1 MSDPVLT
8 DEEKGA
14 LLDGMSSGEVEVHSA
29 SGKTYAEVKPFEVG
43 PRSRIVTNSYPRLQ
57 SLNRQ
62 FASRADK
69 VIENL
74 LNSECAVTFNHVAN
88 MTFSEFGEVGEG
100 LSLLLEF
107 DMKPLEGVA
116 LMNLN
121 ADLVEILVETFYG
134 GVGNEPAREGAEFFT
149 PGEISVARLFGNAVM
164 SVIAEVWQPM
174 VDIKP
179 EYDTGHLSS
188 GVIDC
193 IDGSDSIIS
202 TEFDLE
208 IGEKEQHFHL
218 LWPTTTVAPLVP
230 VFDGQK
236 RERDAAEDSRWQH
249 SLRGRVIDAVV
260 NVASHVGRTEM
271 TLKDVAELTPGDV
284 IMITNP
290 QRGTVHAQRVPV
302 LEGRFGVHD
311 GRYAVETRRW
321 LENEPG
327 GDANRTA

>member
-14 LLDGMSSGEVEVHSA
+14 LLDGMSSGEVEVHTT
-29 SGKTYAEVKPFEVG
+29 SGKSYAEVKPFDVG

-62 FASRADK
+62 FASRGQK
-69 VIENL
+69 VVEQL
-74 LNSECAVTFNHVAN
+74 LNIECTVNFNHVAN
-88 MTFSEFGEVGEG
+88 MTFSEFAEIGEG

-107 DMKPLEGVA
+107 DMKPLDGVA

-121 ADLVEILVETFYG
+121 AALVEILVETFYG

-149 PGEISVARLFGNAVM
+149 PGETNVARLFGSAVM

-174 VDIKP
+174 IDVKP
-179 EYDTGHLSS
+179 EFDTGHLSS

-193 IDGSDSIIS
+193 IDGGDSIIC
-202 TEFDLE
+202 TEFDLQV
-208 IGEKEQHFHL
+208 GDKEQHFHL
-218 LWPTTTVAPLVP
+218 LWPVTTVAPLVP

-236 RERDAAEDSRWQH
+236 RERDAAEDARWQRA
-249 SLRGRVIDAVV
+249 LRGRVIDAVI
-260 NVASHVGRTEM
+260 NVASHVGQTKM
-271 TLKDVAELTPGDV
+271 TLKDVAELVPGDV
-284 IMITNP
+284 IMIGNP

-311 GRYAVETRRW
+311 GRYAIETRGW
-321 LENEPG
+321 LENDPAAA
-327 GDANRTA
+327 ANRNA

>member
-1 MSDPVLT
+1 MSDPVIT

-29 SGKTYAEVKPFEVG
+29 SGPTYAEVKPFDVG

-62 FASRADK
+62 FAGRADT

-74 LNSECAVTFNHVAN
+74 LNCECGVTFKHVAN
-88 MTFSEFGEVGEG
+88 GTFSEFGETNEG

-107 DMKPLEGVA
+107 DMKPLGGAA
-116 LMNLN
+116 LMNLS
-121 ADLVEILVETFYG
+121 AQLVETLVETFYG
-134 GVGNEPAREGAEFFT
+134 GAGNDRAREGAEFFT
-149 PGEISVARLFGNAVM
+149 PGEINVARLFGDAVM

-174 VDIKP
+174 IDLQP
-179 EYDTGHLSS
+179 EFDVGHLSS
-188 GVIDC
+188 SVIDC
-193 IDGSDSIIS
+193 IDGSDAIIS
-202 TEFDLE
+202 TAFDLQ
-208 IGEKEQHFHL
+208 IGDKEQSFQL
-218 LWPTTTVAPLVP
+218 VWPVTTVAPLVP

-236 RERDAAEDSRWQH
+236 RERDATEDARWEDA
-249 SLRGRVIDAVV
+249 LRGRVVDAVV
-260 NVASHVGRTEM
+260 NVASHVGRTQM
-271 TLKDVAELTPGDV
+271 ALKDVAALAPGDV

-311 GRYAVETRRW
+311 GRYAIETRRW
-321 LENEPG
+321 LESEPG
-327 GDANRTA
+327 GDALHNA

>member
-74 LNSECAVTFNHVAN
+74 LNSECAVNFNHVAN
-88 MTFSEFGEVGEG
+88 MTFSEFGEIGEG

-107 DMKPLEGVA
+107 DMKPLEGSA

-121 ADLVEILVETFYG
+121 AELVEILVETFYG
-134 GVGNEPAREGAEFFT
+134 GVGNEPAREDAEFFT
-149 PGEISVARLFGNAVM
+149 PGETNVARLFGNAVM
-164 SVIAEVWQPM
+164 AVIAEVWQPM
-174 VDIKP
+174 VNLKP
-179 EYDTGHLSS
+179 EFDTGHLSS

-193 IDGSDSIIS
+193 IDGGDSIIS
-202 TEFDLE
+202 TEFDLN
-208 IGEKEQHFHL
+208 IGEQEQHFHL
-218 LWPTTTVAPLVP
+218 LWPVTTIAPLVP
-230 VFDGQK
+230 VFD
-236 RERDAAEDSRWQH
+236 
-249 SLRGRVIDAVV
+249 V

-327 GDANRTA
+327 GNANRNA